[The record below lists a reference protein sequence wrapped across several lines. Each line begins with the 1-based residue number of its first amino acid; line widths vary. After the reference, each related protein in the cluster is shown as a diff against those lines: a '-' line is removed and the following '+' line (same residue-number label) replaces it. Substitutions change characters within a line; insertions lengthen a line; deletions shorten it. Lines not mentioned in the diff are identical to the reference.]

1 VTSVRSVIVVAALAT
16 ISGSAS
22 AQSTQDLINR
32 GVAAYT
38 NFQVET
44 AQPLFRQ
51 VVSSGWLSPVSAEQR
66 VTAYKYL
73 GAGYAV
79 LGQSDSARIFFS
91 AALEFDPF
99 TDLEQEIFS
108 ASEQG
113 PFQLAKQSIFNIG
126 AKPIREAVVNP
137 RNDSTA
143 YRFIMV
149 STHRAAMKV
158 ELIRQPDSTLRE
170 TLFEGPSDGIR
181 EVRWDGF
188 MRSTGRI
195 ADSANY
201 VLRITAT
208 SAIPRSP
215 TAGVMPPDGEQLFF
229 RVEHS
234 YEPLEDTLAVLP
246 DSLLLRPAIPPLA
259 PWWDLAKGVGFGA
272 TTYLL
277 ASAVIAPVTGFGW
290 ASHAA
295 IATGVSVFSGVG
307 SFLYRNNKRAIPQ
320 NVAENASRQRQR
332 QVFNDGVRARNAARI
347 AETYL
352 IITPITGA
360 R

>member
-1 VTSVRSVIVVAALAT
+1 MRSRCIAVLAVLPALAT
-16 ISGSAS
+16 SGA

-51 VVSSGWLSPVSAEQR
+51 VVSPSWLSPVSPEQK
-66 VTAYKYL
+66 VTAFKYL
-73 GAGYAV
+73 GASYAV
-79 LGQSDSARIFFS
+79 LGQTDSARIFFS

-113 PFQLAKQSIFNIG
+113 PFQLAKQQIFNIG
-126 AKPIREAVVNP
+126 VRPILSKVVNP
-137 RNDSTA
+137 RIDTTG
-143 YRFIMV
+143 YRFVMV
-149 STHRAAMKV
+149 STHRATFNV

-170 TLFEGPSDGIR
+170 MIYTGNSEGIR
-181 EVRWDGF
+181 EVQWDGF
-188 MRSTGRI
+188 MRSVGRI

-208 SAIPRSP
+208 SAINRPANSGPPP
-215 TAGVMPPDGEQLFF
+215 TDAEQLFL
-229 RVEHS
+229 RIEHS
-234 YEPLEDTLAVLP
+234 YDPLEDTLAVLP
-246 DSLLLRPAIPPLA
+246 DSLLLQPRIAPMA
-259 PWWDLAKGVGFGA
+259 PWTDLFKGVGFGA
-272 TTYLL
+272 AAYGL
-277 ASAVIAPVTGFGW
+277 AAGVLTSDKIWSGHAILAASVSALTGFG
-290 ASHAA
+290 SYLFR
-295 IATGVSVFSGVG
+295 S
-307 SFLYRNNKRAIPQ
+307 NNRAIPA
-320 NVAENASRQRQR
+320 NVAENARRQGQRQA
-332 QVFNDGVRARNAARI
+332 FNDGVRARNAARI